1 MLFPT
6 IEFAVFFAVVFPIT
20 WLLNAHNTWKKVFLV
35 AASYYFYAAW
45 RPEFT
50 LLLLVSSVFNYGAA
64 LLIDH
69 FKYRAQRLTV
79 LWIAVAANLG
89 LLGYFKYYN
98 FFAASLMNAFDAI
111 GVKVDIGF
119 IEVALPIAISFL
131 TFHALSYI
139 IDVYRRVLKPTT
151 SLIDIMFYIGFFPH
165 LIAGPIVRANKFL
178 AQTVGPR
185 DPANIRL
192 GQSVFLILGGLFK
205 KVIIANYLS
214 TGFVDGVFRDPTANS
229 SLDLIFGMY
238 GYALVI
244 YCDFS
249 AYTDI
254 AIGVANLLG
263 YEFPQNFNYPYRAIS
278 VQDFWRR
285 WHMSLS
291 SWLRDYLYI
300 PLGGS
305 KFGTFATYRNIMITM
320 ALGGLWHG
328 ASWAFLIW
336 GCLHGA
342 ALVIERMLGVTGDHA
357 DAKRGSVCHRTR
369 LAGDDAVRLP
379 RLGVLPRAFDRR
391 LARLFRDDVQ
401 RPKLVHQRDAVRRL
415 HLRARRAVAH
425 PAAAVVRD
433 AGKAL
438 RRSAAIGESA
448 GAVRCHLPDLR
459 RGAGRHCAIHLL
471 PVLRTVAMKHA
482 NPIEFERPRPAGN
495 LRTAAIV
502 IYATLALLA
511 LTIPQSVV
519 NWLADM
525 NGNRVEETALRG
537 AELLRNLSQRVG
549 VATVYQRGRDIF
561 IAISGAEPD

>member
-1 MLFPT
+1 M
-6 IEFAVFFAVVFPIT
+6 
-20 WLLNAHNTWKKVFLV
+20 
-35 AASYYFYAAW
+35 
-45 RPEFT
+45 
-50 LLLLVSSVFNYGAA
+50 
-64 LLIDH
+64 
-69 FKYRAQRLTV
+69 

-205 KVIIANYLS
+205 KVIVANYLS

-238 GYALVI
+238 GYALEI

-254 AIGVANLLG
+254 AIGIANLLG

-305 KFGTFATYRNIMITM
+305 KFGTLATYRNIMITM

-342 ALVIERMLGVTGDHA
+342 ALVIERMLGITGDHA
-357 DAKRGSVCHRTR
+357 DAKRGTLATRVR
-369 LAGDDAVRLP
+369 LAGDDAIRLP
-379 RLGVLPRAFDRR
+379 GLGVLPRALDRR

-401 RPKLVHQRDAVRRL
+401 RAELVHQRDAVRRL

-425 PAAAVVRD
+425 LAAALVRD
-433 AGKAL
+433 AGTAL
-438 RRSAAIGESA
+438 RRSAARGESA
-448 GAVRCHLPDLR
+448 GAVRRHL
-459 RGAGRHCAIHLL
+459 
-471 PVLRTVAMKHA
+471 
-482 NPIEFERPRPAGN
+482 
-495 LRTAAIV
+495 
-502 IYATLALLA
+502 
-511 LTIPQSVV
+511 S
-519 NWLADM
+519 
-525 NGNRVEETALRG
+525 
-537 AELLRNLSQRVG
+537 
-549 VATVYQRGRDIF
+549 
-561 IAISGAEPD
+561 

>member
-6 IEFAVFFAVVFPIT
+6 IGFAVFFAVVFPIT

-50 LLLLVSSVFNYGAA
+50 LLLLVSSVFNYFAA
-64 LLIDH
+64 LAIGH
-69 FKYRAQRLTV
+69 FQYRAQRLAV

-98 FFAASLMNAFDAI
+98 FFAASLINAFGAI
-111 GVKVDIGF
+111 GVKIDIGF
-119 IEVALPIAISFL
+119 VEVALPIAISFL

-151 SLIDIMFYIGFFPH
+151 SLLDIMFYLGFFPH
-165 LIAGPIVRANKFL
+165 LIAGPIVRADKFL
-178 AQTVGPR
+178 AQTIGPR

-205 KVIIANYLS
+205 KVIVANYLS
-214 TGFVDGVFRDPTANS
+214 TGFVDGVFRDATANS

-254 AIGVANLLG
+254 AIGIANLLG
-263 YEFPQNFNYPYRAIS
+263 YEFPQNFNYPYRALS

-305 KFGTFATYRNIMITM
+305 KFGALATCRNIMITM

-328 ASWAFLIW
+328 ASFGFLIW

-342 ALVIERMLGVTGDHA
+342 ALVAERLIGVTGEGA
-357 DAKRGSVCHRTR
+357 ASKRGP
-369 LAGDDAVRLP
+369 LAAALGWFVTFQFVSLAWVFFRAPDAWPGYFATMFSGRSWSTSMTPFVAVVAGLGALSHILP
-379 RLGVLPRAFDRR
+379 PRWMAVLE
-391 LARLFRDDVQ
+391 ARYDAASLPV
-401 RPKLVHQRDAVRRL
+401 KVLVPFVVIYL
-415 HLRARRAVAH
+415 IAVAA
-425 PAAAVVRD
+425 PSGIA
-433 AGKAL
+433 
-438 RRSAAIGESA
+438 
-448 GAVRCHLPDLR
+448 P
-459 RGAGRHCAIHLL
+459 
-471 PVLRTVAMKHA
+471 
-482 NPIEFERPRPAGN
+482 F
-495 LRTAAIV
+495 
-502 IYATLALLA
+502 IYF
-511 LTIPQSVV
+511 Q
-519 NWLADM
+519 
-525 NGNRVEETALRG
+525 
-537 AELLRNLSQRVG
+537 
-549 VATVYQRGRDIF
+549 F
-561 IAISGAEPD
+561 

>member
-64 LLIDH
+64 LLIDR

-79 LWIAVAANLG
+79 LWLAVAANLG

-98 FFAASLMNAFDAI
+98 FFAASLMNAFGAI
-111 GVKVDIGF
+111 GVKLDIGF

-139 IDVYRRVLKPTT
+139 IDVYRRAIKPTK

-238 GYALVI
+238 GYALEI

-263 YEFPQNFNYPYRAIS
+263 YEFPQNFNYPYRAVS

-300 PLGGS
+300 PL
-305 KFGTFATYRNIMITM
+305 
-320 ALGGLWHG
+320 
-328 ASWAFLIW
+328 
-336 GCLHGA
+336 
-342 ALVIERMLGVTGDHA
+342 
-357 DAKRGSVCHRTR
+357 
-369 LAGDDAVRLP
+369 
-379 RLGVLPRAFDRR
+379 
-391 LARLFRDDVQ
+391 
-401 RPKLVHQRDAVRRL
+401 
-415 HLRARRAVAH
+415 
-425 PAAAVVRD
+425 AAA
-433 AGKAL
+433 
-438 RRSAAIGESA
+438 S
-448 GAVRCHLPDLR
+448 
-459 RGAGRHCAIHLL
+459 
-471 PVLRTVAMKHA
+471 
-482 NPIEFERPRPAGN
+482 
-495 LRTAAIV
+495 TA
-502 IYATLALLA
+502 
-511 LTIPQSVV
+511 
-519 NWLADM
+519 
-525 NGNRVEETALRG
+525 
-537 AELLRNLSQRVG
+537 
-549 VATVYQRGRDIF
+549 RGRPT
-561 IAISGAEPD
+561 ATS